1 MRMVMTPVF
10 RKSWCAAIP
19 LLVLLGCAGPQ
30 AAYESSRPSA
40 DVIDLRMGYQ
50 DAFDAVVR
58 ALERE
63 GYAIDAADHRT
74 GLVRTAPKAVE
85 GAGDVVYKT
94 VVVVRM
100 GGTDRD
106 SWLAAD
112 VIALPTVPA
121 QETKIK
127 DLLKGLAP

>member
-1 MRMVMTPVF
+1 MLMTPSF
-10 RKSWCAAIP
+10 RIP
-19 LLVLLGCAGPQ
+19 WLMAMPVLVLVGCVEPQ
-30 AAYESSRPSA
+30 VAYDPARPSA
-40 DVIDLRMGYQ
+40 DVIDVRMGYQ

-63 GYAIDAADHRT
+63 GYTIGAADHRA
-74 GLVRTAPKAVE
+74 GLIRTEPKAVE
-85 GAGDVVYKT
+85 GTGDVSYKT

-106 SWLAAD
+106 AWLAVD
-112 VIALPTVPA
+112 VVAMPTFPA
-121 QETKIK
+121 QERKVR